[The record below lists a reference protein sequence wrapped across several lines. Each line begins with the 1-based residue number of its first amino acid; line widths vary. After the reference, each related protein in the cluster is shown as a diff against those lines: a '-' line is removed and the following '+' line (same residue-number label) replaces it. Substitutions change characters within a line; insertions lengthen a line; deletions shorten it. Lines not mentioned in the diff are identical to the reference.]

1 MDPSIILLLIAV
13 GCLMGFAAGFFG
25 VGGGIVLVPM
35 LLLVYSRIDVDP
47 SISAHIAFGTSL
59 FVSTF
64 TSLSS
69 SYRHYKNRNVIIK
82 AVVILAI
89 TSVITAL
96 IGSWIADQLTS
107 FSLRRIF
114 SIVIFFAGL
123 RLATQANETGDN
135 RVASVSTPGLA
146 GIGTFTGFVSS
157 LAGVGGG
164 VFSIP
169 MMYQFLNFPIKKAI
183 GTSSTVIVF
192 TTFFASI
199 GYMLNGW
206 GRPDLPEFTIGYV
219 HYGAAIPV
227 IITAIFFS
235 QLGAMVTHKTEV
247 NRLRRIFGGFLVV
260 VGIYIFFTT

>member
-1 MDPSIILLLIAV
+1 MDISVLLILIAV
-13 GCLMGFAAGFFG
+13 GCVMGFTAGFFG

-35 LLLVYSRIDVDP
+35 LLLVYAHIDVDI
-47 SISAHIAFGTSL
+47 SIRAHIAFGTSL

-69 SYRHYKNRNVIIK
+69 SYRHYKNRNVIFQ
-82 AVVILAI
+82 AVFILAI

-96 IGSWIADQLTS
+96 FGSWIADQLTS
-107 FSLRRIF
+107 SALRRIF
-114 SIVIFFAGL
+114 SLVIFFAGL
-123 RLATQANETGDN
+123 RLATQANEKGN
-135 RVASVSTPGLA
+135 ERVARLSKPGLF

-192 TTFFASI
+192 TTLFASI

-206 GRPDLPEFTIGYV
+206 GRPDLPDLTIGYV

-227 IITAIFFS
+227 MLTAILFS
-235 QLGAMVTHKTEV
+235 QLGAIVTHKTEV
-247 NRLRRIFGGFLVV
+247 NRLRRIFGSFLVL
-260 VGIYIFFTT
+260 VGVYIFFTS